1 MPGSRKQSENFLE
14 FLKIPFSN
22 RSESTR
28 SYVYLHL
35 DPDGWPV
42 VEVATL
48 CGEHMRRTRP
58 VHNQNHS
65 HSWRQRAAR
74 SERNGKVKGEF
85 SWFKSVF
92 FEGIR
97 LWEQQDQLLR
107 KSSQIKLLKM
117 LLESKKINKQLVIV
131 VCQSLIG
138 ACFFW
143 GGIRLRLNFA
153 ENPIFSICVFVETDL
168 VWNEIIQVM
177 FLYTLRASK

>member
-1 MPGSRKQSENFLE
+1 MTKLNRDLHCLE
-14 FLKIPFSN
+14 FLKIRFSN

-35 DPDGWPV
+35 DPGGWPV

-117 LLESKKINKQLVIV
+117 LLESKKINKQLVMSTRKY
-131 VCQSLIG
+131 VCKLQLQELYCSSLH
-138 ACFFW
+138 FMW
-143 GGIRLRLNFA
+143 SSRSRDNHRTTNL
-153 ENPIFSICVFVETDL
+153 S
-168 VWNEIIQVM
+168 
-177 FLYTLRASK
+177 

>member
-14 FLKIPFSN
+14 FLKIRFSN

-65 HSWRQRAAR
+65 QSWRQRAAR

-92 FEGIR
+92 FEIMGTARSIA
-97 LWEQQDQLLR
+97 EE
-107 KSSQIKLLKM
+107 I
-117 LLESKKINKQLVIV
+117 
-131 VCQSLIG
+131 QS
-138 ACFFW
+138 
-143 GGIRLRLNFA
+143 
-153 ENPIFSICVFVETDL
+153 D
-168 VWNEIIQVM
+168 
-177 FLYTLRASK
+177 

>member
-1 MPGSRKQSENFLE
+1 MTKLKRDLHFLE
-14 FLKIPFSN
+14 FLKIRFSN

-74 SERNGKVKGEF
+74 SEGNGKVKGEF

-138 ACFFW
+138 ACF
-143 GGIRLRLNFA
+143 
-153 ENPIFSICVFVETDL
+153 NPIFNICVFVETDL

>member
-35 DPDGWPV
+35 DPDGSPV
-42 VEVATL
+42 VEVEPL

-58 VHNQNHS
+58 VHNQDHS
-65 HSWRQRAAR
+65 HSWRQRAER
-74 SERNGKVKGEF
+74 SERNGKVKREF
-85 SWFKSVF
+85 CWFKSVF
-92 FEGIR
+92 FWGIR

-117 LLESKKINKQLVIV
+117 LFESKEINKLVIV

-138 ACFFW
+138 TCFFFFW
-143 GGIRLRLNFA
+143 D
-153 ENPIFSICVFVETDL
+153 T
-168 VWNEIIQVM
+168 
-177 FLYTLRASK
+177 TKT